1 MPPPFASR
9 PRLETP
15 RLHLAPANASDAQA
29 LQSLWNEP
37 EVRKY
42 LWDGEEVPL
51 EKAREAVEA
60 MNAGFREK
68 GYGLWCVSLRHSG
81 VLAGFCGLRGF
92 GDAGAVELLFGLA
105 PSRTGQGY
113 ATEAAR
119 AVLAHA
125 FGACGLVEVWG
136 RVDEPN
142 ARSAKLLERLGMSLR
157 RTTAGKRHRLLEHA
171 VAVADFRTA

>member
-29 LQSLWNEP
+29 LQSIWNEP
-37 EVRKY
+37 DVRKN
-42 LWDGEEVPL
+42 LWNGEEVTL
-51 EKAREAVEA
+51 DRARQAVEEA
-60 MNAGFREK
+60 NAGFREK

-81 VLAGFCGLRGF
+81 VLAGFCGLRGS
-92 GDAGAVELLFGLA
+92 GEGGAVELVSGLA

-125 FGACGLVEVWG
+125 LGACGLAEVWG
-136 RVDEPN
+136 RVDETN
-142 ARSAKLLERLGMSLR
+142 ARGAKLLERLGMTLR
-157 RTTAGKRHRLLEHA
+157 RTAPGRRNRLLEYA
-171 VAVADFRTA
+171 VAAADFRTA